1 MSQKGLQSLTDVLQH
16 PVDDLI
22 SCLPAGVAGV
32 SASVDDGQVSTDGHV
47 QVELGTVLPSSSPR
61 PASGVLLALVLAN
74 ITQRRMRIVGT
85 SRTINMF
92 RIIMYF
98 ELLSMLA
105 ILFDFL
111 IS

>member
-1 MSQKGLQSLTDVLQH
+1 M
-16 PVDDLI
+16 
-22 SCLPAGVAGV
+22 PAGVAGV
-32 SASVDDGQVSTDGHV
+32 SASVDDGQVSTEGQV
-47 QVELGTVLPSSSPR
+47 QGELGTVLPSSSA
-61 PASGVLLALVLAN
+61 PASGVLLAPVLAN
-74 ITQRRMRIVGT
+74 ITQRRMRIVVT

-92 RIIMYF
+92 RIITYF